1 MLLDAAVD
9 RRASLSHGG
18 AHDCFAFGHAA
29 IPVGA
34 RRQVRPELSDGPVQ
48 PGDRGRGV
56 RARSDEPDDECC
68 SRLDIVEDRLQIDLN
83 VHRTKTDQDS
93 AHSSICML
101 LSAVLSRAMRKLST
115 TSYAVLGLLALRP
128 WSTYELAQQVSKSLS
143 SWWPRTE
150 RQLYEQPKI
159 LVDHGLATATTEMVG
174 RRPRTVYDITPD
186 GREALRV
193 WLDEPSSVYAWE
205 WDAILRVFF
214 ADQGSKEQLLTTLR
228 NTAATLRVGQAE
240 GLEGLEE
247 VSQPGYRYA
256 DRAHLFALMLK
267 LEMGVCAAI
276 DQWFEWAEQEVA
288 GWTDIT
294 GPTDRIAYF
303 QQVVGEVTPDANI
316 SLSKRATSRG

>member
-1 MLLDAAVD
+1 
-9 RRASLSHGG
+9 
-18 AHDCFAFGHAA
+18 
-29 IPVGA
+29 
-34 RRQVRPELSDGPVQ
+34 
-48 PGDRGRGV
+48 
-56 RARSDEPDDECC
+56 
-68 SRLDIVEDRLQIDLN
+68 
-83 VHRTKTDQDS
+83 
-93 AHSSICML
+93 
-101 LSAVLSRAMRKLST
+101 MRKLST

-228 NTAATLRVGQAE
+228 NTAATLRADQAE

-288 GWTDIT
+288 GWADIS

-303 QQVVGEVTPDANI
+303 QQVVGEVTPDANT
-316 SLSKRATSRG
+316 SLSRRATSRG